1 MKEII
6 QTFRSDL
13 FVGQT
18 VLLSGA
24 TSGIGL
30 AMGRGFRDLGADV
43 ICTGTSLP
51 KIEKARTVSANAK
64 IRFEQLDVRDSP
76 AIKSFVGSLP
86 RLDVLVNAA
95 GIARRDEE
103 FKEEVYLDVVDVN
116 LHSVMRTSMAARA
129 LLAKTK
135 GSIINIASMLSY
147 IVDPAFP
154 AYGASKT
161 GMIGLTRHLAFAF
174 GKEGIRVN
182 ALSPGYIKTELTTAS
197 SNDPVLT
204 GKVLARCAIKRWGEV
219 DDCVGAAL
227 YLASPAAHF
236 ITGADLPVDGG
247 FVVGGF

>member
-1 MKEII
+1 MKEIV
-6 QTFRSDL
+6 QTFRRDL
-13 FVGQT
+13 FAGQT

-30 AMGRGFRDLGADV
+30 AMARGFRDLGADV
-43 ICTGTSLP
+43 ISTGTSLP
-51 KIEKARTVSANAK
+51 KIEKARTVEANAK
-64 IRFEQLDVRDSP
+64 IRFEQLDVRDSKGIR
-76 AIKSFVGSLP
+76 AFVGGLP

-95 GIARRDEE
+95 GIARRDKEFEE
-103 FKEEVYLDVVDVN
+103 DVYLDVVDVN
-116 LHSVMRTSMAARA
+116 LHSVMRLSMAARP
-129 LLAKTK
+129 LLAKTR

-174 GKEGIRVN
+174 GQDGIRVN

-204 GKVLARCAIKRWGEV
+204 TKILNRCAIKRWGEV

-227 YLASPAAHF
+227 YLASPAAAF
-236 ITGADLPVDGG
+236 VTGADLPVDGG

>member
-1 MKEII
+1 MKEIV
-6 QTFRSDL
+6 QTFRRDL
-13 FVGQT
+13 FAGQT

-30 AMGRGFRDLGADV
+30 AMARGFRDLGADV

-51 KIEKARTVSANAK
+51 KIEKARTVDANAR
-64 IRFEQLDVRDSP
+64 IRFEQLDVRDSKGIR
-76 AIKSFVGSLP
+76 AFVGGLP

-95 GIARRDEE
+95 GIARRDKEFEE
-103 FKEEVYLDVVDVN
+103 DVYLDVVDVN
-116 LHSVMRTSMAARA
+116 LHSVMRLSMAARP

-174 GKEGIRVN
+174 GQDGIRVN

-204 GKVLARCAIKRWGEV
+204 TKILNRCAIKRWGEV

-227 YLASPAAHF
+227 YLASPAAAF
-236 ITGADLPVDGG
+236 VTGADLPVDGG

>member
-1 MKEII
+1 MKDII
-6 QTFRSDL
+6 RTFRQDL
-13 FVGQT
+13 FAGQT

-30 AMGRGFRDLGADV
+30 AMAQGFRDLGADV
-43 ICTGTSLP
+43 ICTGTSVP
-51 KIEKARTVSANAK
+51 KIEKARTVAANAK
-64 IRFEQLDVRDSP
+64 IRFEQLDVRDSKGIH
-76 AIKSFVGSLP
+76 AFVSGLP

-95 GIARRDEE
+95 GIARRDKEFEE
-103 FKEEVYLDVVDVN
+103 DVYLDVVDVN
-116 LHSVMRTSMAARA
+116 LHSVMRLSMAARP

-204 GKVLARCAIKRWGEV
+204 TKILNRCAIKRWGEV

-227 YLASPAAHF
+227 YLASPAAAF